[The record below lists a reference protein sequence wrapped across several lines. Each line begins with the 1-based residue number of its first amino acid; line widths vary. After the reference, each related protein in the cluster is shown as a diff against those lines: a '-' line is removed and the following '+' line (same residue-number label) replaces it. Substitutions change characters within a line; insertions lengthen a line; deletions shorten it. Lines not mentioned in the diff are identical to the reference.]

1 MSVYRG
7 PAVIYEGQG
16 LPPSRAHEGMRWVL
30 VLNRYERDNL
40 LWLLNL
46 LGYGKAGVE
55 PFTIA
60 NTGDWV
66 GEIAMMLA
74 DPDDYSLDAEESG
87 KPNLRTER
95 VVNLLDS
102 WVARKVREKFSE
114 IDRSYH
120 DREEVQQPDR
130 QESSKGDSRAT

>member
-7 PAVIYEGQG
+7 PAVIYESQG
-16 LPPSRAHEGMRWVL
+16 LPPSRAHEGVRWVL

-95 VVNLLDS
+95 VVELLGN
-102 WVARKVREKFSE
+102 WVARKVSE
-114 IDRSYH
+114 
-120 DREEVQQPDR
+120 
-130 QESSKGDSRAT
+130 KGDD